1 MSHHPPFAQRR
12 LWLKATGLSL
22 LLGST
27 ELAWGANIVAVRV
40 WPAAEYTRLTIE
52 SDVPLT
58 TEQTLVLD
66 PPRLAVDIRG
76 LVLNPTLRD
85 LVGHVQA
92 DDPFIQGVRVGQFT
106 PDTVRIV
113 LDLRQPVKPQVFSL
127 APVVMGQARFQHRL
141 VMDLYPAQDLDPL
154 AQLIARLD
162 SPAAPAPATTDPLG
176 EWATRHAQRA
186 GEAKPP
192 STDAPPAAAP
202 PAAPP
207 SASPQPTTPA
217 PKPLVNRVV
226 IVAID
231 PGHGGEDPGAIGRRG
246 TREKDVVLKI
256 AKRLKAQLENEQVTS
271 AEGLANIRIYMTR
284 TGDYFVPLGVRV
296 RRAQQVKADLF
307 VSIHA
312 DAFYTPKARGAS
324 VFALSHGA
332 ASSASARF
340 MANQENRSDAV
351 GGINL
356 KNKDQSVNETMAD
369 MSTTAQIRDSLML
382 GHHML
387 KHIRKVGHLHKPQ
400 VEQAGFAVL
409 KAPSTPS
416 VLVETAFIS
425 NPEEER
431 LLNSERHQEALA
443 EAISQGILDYFRR
456 QPPRGFQRST

>member
-1 MSHHPPFAQRR
+1 MSHLPPFAQRR

-22 LLGST
+22 LLGTT

-141 VMDLYPAQDLDPL
+141 VMDLYPAQDVDPL

-162 SPAAPAPATTDPLG
+162 SPATPLPPPAVTDPLG
-176 EWATRHAQRA
+176 DWATRHAQRN
-186 GEAKPP
+186 EATP
-192 STDAPPAAAP
+192 APLAAP
-202 PAAPP
+202 PIA
-207 SASPQPTTPA
+207 PQPTSPA

-271 AEGLANIRIYMTR
+271 AHGLANIRIYMTR

-356 KNKDQSVNETMAD
+356 KHKDQSVSETMAD

-387 KHIRKVGHLHKPQ
+387 KYIRKVGHLHKPQ

-409 KAPSTPS
+409 KTPSTPS

-456 QPPRGFQRST
+456 QPPRGLQRTT